1 MLKPLTV
8 CITADCGEFLER
20 WEHQTTWPALRET
33 CMQVRKQRLEPD
45 MKQWTGSKLRKQYI
59 KAVYCHPAYS
69 TSVQISV
76 QFSRSVVSD
85 SLWPHGL
92 QHVSPPCPSPTPR
105 AFSNSC
111 PLSWWSHPIVSSSV
125 VPFFSCRQSLPASGS
140 FPMSQFH
147 QVAKVLDFQLQHQF
161 FMWNAG
167 LDESRGRIKIAGR
180 NTNSLKYADTTLV
193 AESEQ
198 QLKCLLMRVKEESEK
213 TGINLNIKKT
223 KIMAS
228 GSIISCQI
236 DGGKKWNQ

>member
-1 MLKPLTV
+1 
-8 CITADCGEFLER
+8 
-20 WEHQTTWPALRET
+20 
-33 CMQVRKQRLEPD
+33 
-45 MKQWTGSKLRKQYI
+45 
-59 KAVYCHPAYS
+59 
-69 TSVQISV
+69 
-76 QFSRSVVSD
+76 
-85 SLWPHGL
+85 
-92 QHVSPPCPSPTPR
+92 
-105 AFSNSC
+105 
-111 PLSWWSHPIVSSSV
+111 
-125 VPFFSCRQSLPASGS
+125 
-140 FPMSQFH
+140 MSQFH

-213 TGINLNIKKT
+213 AGINLNIKKT

-236 DGGKKWNQ
+236 DGGKKWKQ